1 MPDSASIG
9 TFTLNVAKLTERGPR
24 NYVKGALES
33 FTDTYTVVVADDGV
47 EPTPDTVSGLPEY
60 DSKYSANSNLRVRDI
75 KFTQKDPRSLVWTV
89 AVSYKSTSI
98 TVHQQG
104 SEDDR
109 GTDWDVSW
117 GTAES
122 SSDVTSDLYEDS
134 PLVNSAGDPFDSVP
148 QKTCFAPEITLE
160 TDSATFPAAY
170 ARSGFVNSEPITI
183 CGVKFGRNCAMLRVS
198 VSSSGN
204 ARRPFHVTYTVTGRV
219 NCIPANSVPTWLNT
233 GATTEATGDIG
244 WNEALVQC
252 GFNCM
257 TGSEAEGGGEKV
269 KITITDAEGNVRE
282 PSVPMPLDE
291 NGLLADA
298 PAIRVIRVYPQTS
311 FSAFGFPVSADRS
324 QVAPEESEG
333 EEDA

>member
-1 MPDSASIG
+1 MSDPVTIG
-9 TFTLNVAKLTERGPR
+9 AFVTNVARLTDRGPR
-24 NYVKGALES
+24 NYIKGALES
-33 FTDTYTVVVADDGV
+33 FMDTYTVVMASDSD
-47 EPTPDTVSGLPEY
+47 EPTPENVTGLPAY
-60 DSKYSANSNLRVRDI
+60 GSRYAANEKLRVRDV
-75 KFTQKDPRSLVWTV
+75 KFTQKDPRSRVWTV
-89 AVSYKSTSI
+89 EVSYKSATM
-98 TVHQQG
+98 TVSQQG
-104 SEDDR
+104 QEGD

-117 GTAES
+117 GMAES
-122 SSDVTSDLYEDS
+122 SADITSDLYEDG

-183 CGVKFGRNCAMLRVS
+183 CGVKFGRNCALLRVI
-198 VSSSGN
+198 VASSGN
-204 ARRPFHVTYTVTGRV
+204 EARPFHVTYTVTGRI

-233 GATTEATGDIG
+233 GASTEATGDIG

-257 TGSEAEGGGEKV
+257 TGSEAEGGGDKV

-291 NGLLADA
+291 NGRLADA
-298 PAIRVIRVYPQTS
+298 PAIRVIRVYPETS
-311 FSAFGFPVSADRS
+311 FSAFGFPASADRN
-324 QVAPEESEG
+324 QVVPADE
-333 EEDA
+333 EEDDA